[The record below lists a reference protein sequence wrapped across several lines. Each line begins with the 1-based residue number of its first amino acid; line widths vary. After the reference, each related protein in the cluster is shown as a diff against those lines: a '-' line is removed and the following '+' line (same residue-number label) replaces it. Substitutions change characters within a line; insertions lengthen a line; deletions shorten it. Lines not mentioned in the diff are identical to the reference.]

1 MDYGILYLTKM
12 VSVPSNGDRPRH
24 KKVNLCN
31 FYCTKDEVPAK
42 LVEFN
47 FLNPTLKDVGAEWV
61 YREFFNAELI

>member
-1 MDYGILYLTKM
+1 MDYGILYLAKII
-12 VSVPSNGDRPRH
+12 SIPSDGDRPRR

-47 FLNPTLKDVGAEWV
+47 FLNPDLEDVGAEWV
-61 YREFFNAELI
+61 YREFFDNDFS